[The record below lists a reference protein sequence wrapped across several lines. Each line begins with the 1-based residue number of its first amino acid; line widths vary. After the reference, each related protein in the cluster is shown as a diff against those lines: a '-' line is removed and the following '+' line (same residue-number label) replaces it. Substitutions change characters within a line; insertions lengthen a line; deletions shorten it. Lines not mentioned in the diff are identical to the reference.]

1 MTNLRRLEYFLA
13 VARERN
19 FTRAAERLHIAQ
31 PALSRQVRELER
43 ELGTELIHRTT
54 HDFELTEA
62 GTLLLA
68 RGPQLIASADEL
80 WRSVRAHG
88 SGEVGDVVVAY
99 GASASY
105 ETAPR
110 LLEALARDQPGIA
123 IGTEVRAAAEI
134 VAGVQDGSVD
144 LGLVRCPP
152 DEPGLERRD
161 GARRP
166 PGPAHA
172 PRPPARRDAAGPS
185 DPRVG
190 GTAADRTRA
199 TRTPG
204 TTTPCSRSAASR
216 AWSPT
221 WSSGASSSTSARRRS
236 CTATPWPSWG
246 SRPAPGCP
254 PSSRGDLSRPPGASG
269 IDLVARR
276 HDRSPVVVRPPDA
289 ADRIAG
295 ELGWV

>member
-152 DEPGLERRD
+152 DVPGLERRTVRAD
-161 GARRP
+161 RQGLLMRHDHRLAATPEVRLTDLSEEP
-166 PGPAHA
+166 LLLHP
-172 PRPPARRDAAGPS
+172 RDAN
-185 DPRVG
+185 
-190 GTAADRTRA
+190 
-199 TRTPG
+199 PG
-204 TTTPCSRSAASR
+204 HYDAVLALCREQGVEPHVVL
-216 AWSPT
+216 
-221 WSSGASSSTSARRRS
+221 GVSSSTSARRRS
-236 CTATPWPSWG
+236 CTATRWPSWG

-254 PSSRGDLSRPPGASG
+254 PSSRGGRSRPPGASG
-269 IDLVARR
+269 STSSRGATIARR
-276 HDRSPVVVRPPDA
+276 RWSALR
-289 ADRIAG
+289 RRGAG
-295 ELGWV
+295 R

>member
-19 FTRAAERLHIAQ
+19 FTRAAERLHVAQ

-68 RGPQLIASADEL
+68 RGPELLASADQL

-152 DEPGLERRD
+152 DVPGLERRTVRAD
-161 GARRP
+161 RQGLLMRHDHRLAATSEVRLTDLSEEPLLLHPRDANPGHYDAVLALCREQGVEPHVVLRSLVFDLSQAPVVHGDAVAIVGESSCTGLPAELTWRP
-166 PGPAHA
+166 LT
-172 PRPPARRDAAGPS
+172 PARS
-185 DPRVG
+185 
-190 GTAADRTRA
+190 
-199 TRTPG
+199 
-204 TTTPCSRSAASR
+204 
-216 AWSPT
+216 
-221 WSSGASSSTSARRRS
+221 
-236 CTATPWPSWG
+236 
-246 SRPAPGCP
+246 
-254 PSSRGDLSRPPGASG
+254 LG

-276 HDRSPVVVRPPDA
+276 HDRSPAVVRLLDA